1 MFRLSFSPS
10 VAVSAGTEIETIAKD
25 TSIDVFVE
33 AYAPWC
39 GQCKKLAPKYE
50 ALAKSYAG
58 DANMVIAALDATEND
73 IEGVKITG

>member
-1 MFRLSFSPS
+1 M
-10 VAVSAGTEIETIAKD
+10 
-25 TSIDVFVE
+25 FVE

-39 GQCKKLAPKYE
+39 GQCKKLTPKYE

-73 IEGVKITG
+73 IEGIKITGSAFAFFL